1 MVQRHSTTAV
11 TPVAFAESA
20 VLPTGETT
28 SRDGI
33 MPDLRGLSA
42 RTAVRTLARAGFMP
56 RLAGQ
61 GVVTAQDP
69 MAGTALDPGMSVRLW
84 LDRDTPAPPVDTA
97 THP

>member
-1 MVQRHSTTAV
+1 M
-11 TPVAFAESA
+11 
-20 VLPTGETT
+20 LPTGDTT

-69 MAGTALDPGMSVRLW
+69 MAGTALDPGVSVRLW